1 MMTSYLGREVESQVA
16 VVHQAV
22 LDKQR
27 DLAGQAELD
36 RVGQTAGLAEVCE
49 VLEREGEG
57 DGLSEIDLD
66 GVFGLLHVAALPELD
81 GT

>member
-1 MMTSYLGREVESQVA
+1 MIEAYLGREVESQVA

-22 LDKQR
+22 LHKQR

-36 RVGQTAGLAEVCE
+36 RVRQAAGLAEVGE
-49 VLEREGEG
+49 VFEREGEG
-57 DGLSEIDLD
+57 DGLCEIDLD

-81 GT
+81 GA